1 MDREREARQERKQL
15 KAARSLW
22 LEALGFVVALVIVAI
37 VGVVRG
43 VSGEYLI
50 FAGFFLGIYV
60 LTLAIAYFKLLN
72 PNMTPKALE
81 DRALK
86 SARGT
91 RKDRR

>member
-1 MDREREARQERKQL
+1 MDREREARNERKQL

-22 LEALGFVVALVIVAI
+22 LETLGFFVALVIVAI
-37 VGVVRG
+37 VGVARG
-43 VSGEYLI
+43 VSREYLI
-50 FAGFFLGIYV
+50 FAVVFLGIYA
-60 LTLAIAYFKLLN
+60 LTLAIAYFNLLN

-91 RKDRR
+91 REEQR

>member
-1 MDREREARQERKQL
+1 MDREREARNERKQL

-22 LEALGFVVALVIVAI
+22 LETLGFFVALVIVAI
-37 VGVVRG
+37 VGVARG
-43 VSGEYLI
+43 VSREYLI
-50 FAGFFLGIYV
+50 FAVVFLGIYA
-60 LTLAIAYFKLLN
+60 LTLAIAYFNLLN

-91 RKDRR
+91 REERR